1 MTQVRDADGMV
12 ASLESAL
19 KAKKLEVDRFLQ
31 NYNALHKRTAQLTD
45 ELDSQMVTN
54 EGIEL
59 DLRSIAE
66 QTAVSRKEAAA
77 HAAETAKYV
86 KLHDLA
92 AAKIVEAEEKSVKVR
107 RPCSFS
113 APVLQIV
120 SSIPVSS
127 GVSVFCVRA
136 VAGPHVACCRHWSLR
151 YSMDVCCSCCIRS
164 SLCPIC

>member
-1 MTQVRDADGMV
+1 MRDADGMV

-107 RPCSFS
+107 E
-113 APVLQIV
+113 
-120 SSIPVSS
+120 
-127 GVSVFCVRA
+127 
-136 VAGPHVACCRHWSLR
+136 
-151 YSMDVCCSCCIRS
+151 
-164 SLCPIC
+164 